1 MNEFFNAERI
11 LELAMRAWEWTL
23 ANVLVL
29 GTALQLVASAAV
41 LGLAVLIARK
51 LRPRIAAMRP
61 KPALARLHAALLD
74 LLLPLIWLIAQW
86 LATLTAQTM
95 AWPSYFLELVA
106 TLLTA
111 WAIISLVSRLAR
123 DPWWARIIAWTAW
136 SIAALN
142 ILNLLEP
149 VIAILDS
156 AAVTFGALRI
166 SIYTVVKS
174 TLALAILLS
183 VALYVAGL
191 LESRIR
197 TARNLSPSVQVL
209 FSKSLKIVLISL
221 AVVIAIRSV
230 GIDLTALA
238 VLGGAVGLGI
248 GFGLQKVISN
258 LISGVILLIDKSIK
272 PGDVIAVG
280 NTYGWVSGLGGRYVS
295 IVTRDGIEHLIP
307 NELMITQTVENW
319 THSDN
324 HTRLKVPIGVHYNCD
339 VRLAI
344 DLCIQAATET
354 ERVLQNPEPK
364 CLLIGFGDSA
374 VDLELRFWIQDAQNG
389 VRNVRSDVLL
399 KVWDKF
405 HEHGVEIPYPQRD
418 LHIRS
423 THTSTADALS
433 SFAGTSST

>member
-1 MNEFFNAERI
+1 MNEFFNAEQ
-11 LELAMRAWEWTL
+11 LTALAEQAWVWLL
-23 ANVLVL
+23 ANVFVPA
-29 GTALQLVASAAV
+29 TAIQ
-41 LGLAVLIARK
+41 LAVSVIVLAVAIIIAKK
-51 LRPRIAAMRP
+51 LRPRLEQIEP
-61 KPALARLHAALLD
+61 KPVFARGLRVLHD
-74 LLLPLIWLIAQW
+74 LLLPLIWLVLQW
-86 LATLTAQTM
+86 FTTLAAQTM
-95 AWPSYFLELVA
+95 TWPSYFLELVA
-106 TLLTA
+106 TLVTA
-111 WAIISLVSRLAR
+111 WAVISLVSRLAR
-123 DPWWARIIAWTAW
+123 DPLWSRVIAWTAW

-149 VIAILDS
+149 TIAILDS
-156 AAVTFGALRI
+156 AAVTFGSLRI
-166 SIYTVVKS
+166 SLYTVVKS

-197 TARNLSPSVQVL
+197 TSRNLSPSVQVL

-221 AVVIAIRSV
+221 AVIIAIRSV

-280 NTYGWVSGLGGRYVS
+280 DTYGWVSGLGGRYVS

-319 THSDN
+319 THSN
-324 HTRLKVPIGVHYNCD
+324 SRTRLKIPIGVHYD
-339 VRLAI
+339 SDIRLAI
-344 DLCIQAATET
+344 KLCIDAATET
-354 ERVLQNPEPK
+354 ERVLSNPEPK

-374 VDLELRFWIQDAQNG
+374 VDLELRFWIQDAQHG
-389 VRNVRSDVLL
+389 VRNVRSEVLL

-405 HEHGVEIPYPQRD
+405 HEHGIEIPYPQRD
-418 LHIRS
+418 LHIR
-423 THTSTADALS
+423 TGQADASGALPG
-433 SFAGTSST
+433 AADV

>member
-1 MNEFFNAERI
+1 MNEFFNAERLI
-11 LELAMRAWEWTL
+11 ALGEQAWAWLLE
-23 ANVLVL
+23 NVLVL
-29 GTALQLVASAAV
+29 GTAVQLAVSAAV
-41 LGLAVLIARK
+41 LTVAIVAARK
-51 LRPRIAAMRP
+51 LKPRLASLEP
-61 KPALARLHAALLD
+61 KPGFRRALATLCD
-74 LLLPLIWLIAQW
+74 LLMPLIWLVLQW

-123 DPWWARIIAWTAW
+123 DPLWSKVIAWTAW

-149 VIAILDS
+149 TIEILDS
-156 AAVTFGALRI
+156 AAVTFGTLRI
-166 SIYTVVKS
+166 SLYTVIQS

-197 TARNLSPSVQVL
+197 TSRNLSPSVQVL

-221 AVVIAIRSV
+221 AVIIAIRSV

-280 NTYGWVSGLGGRYVS
+280 DTYGWVSGLGGRYVS

-319 THSDN
+319 THSN
-324 HTRLKVPIGVHYNCD
+324 SRTRLKIPIGVHYECD
-339 VRLAI
+339 VRLAME
-344 DLCIQAATET
+344 LCLAAAAET
-354 ERVLQNPEPK
+354 ERVLSDPEPK

-374 VDLELRFWIQDAQNG
+374 VDLELRFWIQDAHRG

-405 HEHGVEIPYPQRD
+405 HEHGIEIPYPQRD
-418 LHIRS
+418 VHIRS
-423 THTSTADALS
+423 ANSGALDGV
-433 SFAGTSST
+433 AGTPG

>member
-1 MNEFFNAERI
+1 MNDLFNAEQ
-11 LELAMRAWEWTL
+11 LTALAEQAWAWLL
-23 ANVLVL
+23 ANVFVPATAIQMVVSAIVL
-29 GTALQLVASAAV
+29 TVAIV
-41 LGLAVLIARK
+41 VARK
-51 LRPRIAAMRP
+51 LRPRLERIEP
-61 KPALARLHAALLD
+61 KPVFARLLRVLQD
-74 LLLPLIWLIAQW
+74 LLLPLVWLVLQW
-86 LATLTAQTM
+86 LAMLTAQTM
-95 AWPSYFLELVA
+95 TWPSYFLELVA

-111 WAIISLVSRLAR
+111 WAVISLVSRLAR
-123 DPWWARIIAWTAW
+123 DPLWSRVIAWTAW

-149 VIAILDS
+149 TIAILDS
-156 AAVTFGALRI
+156 AAVTFGTLRI
-166 SIYTVVKS
+166 SLYTVVKS

-183 VALYVAGL
+183 VAMYVAGL

-197 TARNLSPSVQVL
+197 TSRNLSPSVQVL

-221 AVVIAIRSV
+221 AVIIAIRSV

-319 THSDN
+319 THSN
-324 HTRLKVPIGVHYNCD
+324 SRTRLKVPIGVHYD
-339 VRLAI
+339 SDIRLAI
-344 DLCIQAATET
+344 KLCIDAATET
-354 ERVLQNPEPK
+354 ERVLSNPEPK

-374 VDLELRFWIQDAQNG
+374 VDLELRFWIQDAQHG
-389 VRNVRSDVLL
+389 VRNVRSEVLL

-405 HEHGVEIPYPQRD
+405 HEHGIEIPYPQRD
-418 LHIRS
+418 LHIR
-423 THTSTADALS
+423 TGQADAS
-433 SFAGTSST
+433 GVPPDAADV

>member
-1 MNEFFNAERI
+1 MNELFNAER
-11 LELAMRAWEWTL
+11 LAAL
-23 ANVLVL
+23 ANQAWDWVSIHVLVL
-29 GTALQLVASAAV
+29 ATAVQ
-41 LGLAVLIARK
+41 LAVSGVALTVAILVARK
-51 LRPRIAAMRP
+51 LRPRLTALRV
-61 KPALARLHAALLD
+61 KPALVRPVVILSD
-74 LLLPLIWLIAQW
+74 LLMPLIWLTLQW

-95 AWPSYFLELVA
+95 GWPSYFLELVA

-123 DPWWARIIAWTAW
+123 DPLWSRIIAWTAW

-142 ILNLLEP
+142 ILNLLDP
-149 VIAILDS
+149 TIAILDS

-166 SIYTVVKS
+166 SLYTVVKS

-183 VALYVAGL
+183 VAIYVAGL

-197 TARNLSPSVQVL
+197 TSRNLSPSVQVL
-209 FSKSLKIVLISL
+209 FSKSLKIVLITL

-238 VLGGAVGLGI
+238 VLGGAVGLGV

-280 NTYGWVSGLGGRYVS
+280 DTYGWVSGLGGRYVS

-319 THSDN
+319 THSDSK
-324 HTRLKVPIGVHYNCD
+324 TRLKVPIGIHYESD
-339 VRLAI
+339 VRAAI
-344 DLCIQAATET
+344 QICIDSALET
-354 ERVLQNPEPK
+354 DRVLSHPEPR

-374 VDLELRFWIQDAQNG
+374 VNLELRFWIQDAHHG
-389 VRNVRSDVLL
+389 IRNVRSDVLL
-399 KVWDKF
+399 KIWDKF
-405 HEHGVEIPYPQRD
+405 HEHGIQIPYPQRD

-423 THTSTADALS
+423 SQLVPPGFIVNPPRPAS
-433 SFAGTSST
+433 

>member
-1 MNEFFNAERI
+1 MNDIFT
-11 LELAMRAWEWTL
+11 LENLSAVGEEIWAWIL

-29 GTALQLVASAAV
+29 SNAVQLLVSV
-41 LGLAVLIARK
+41 MLLGLAILGTKK
-51 LRPRIAAMRP
+51 LRPWLERLRAWPTWTRAMNTV
-61 KPALARLHAALLD
+61 LA
-74 LLLPLIWLIAQW
+74 LLLPLVWLTLQW
-86 LATLTAQTM
+86 LATLTARTM
-95 AWPSYFLELVA
+95 QWPNYLLELIA

-123 DPWWARIIAWTAW
+123 DPLWSRVIAWTAW

-142 ILNLLEP
+142 ILNLLGP
-149 VIAILDS
+149 TIAILDS
-156 AAVTFGALRI
+156 AAITIGTLRI
-166 SIYTVVKS
+166 SLYTVVKS
-174 TLALAILLS
+174 TLALAVLLS
-183 VALYVAGL
+183 VAIYVAGL

-197 TARNLSPSVQVL
+197 TSRNLSPSIQVL

-238 VLGGAVGLGI
+238 VFGGAIGLGI

-258 LISGVILLIDKSIK
+258 LISGVILLLDKSIK

-280 NTYGWVSGLGGRYVS
+280 QTYGWVSALGGRYVS

-307 NELMITQTVENW
+307 NETMITQAVENW

-324 HTRLKVPIGVHYNCD
+324 HTRLKVPIGVHYQSD
-339 VRLAI
+339 VRKAI
-344 DLCIQAATET
+344 EICVESAKET
-354 ERVLQNPEPK
+354 DRVLSKPAPK

-374 VDLELRFWIQDAQNG
+374 VDLELRFWIEDAQRG
-389 VRNVRSDVLL
+389 VRNVKSDVLL
-399 KVWDKF
+399 KIWDKF
-405 HEHGVEIPYPQRD
+405 HEHGIEIPYPQRD

-423 THTSTADALS
+423 SNVAAPALVS
-433 SFAGTSST
+433 SSAA